1 VVEAMADRVMVLY
14 LGRVMEVGP
23 VRAIFTAPRH
33 PYTAALL
40 SAAPG
45 RALARRLPPL
55 AGEIPSPADPP
66 SGCVF
71 RTRCP
76 FALPGCAA
84 AVPPLSEVAPVH
96 AKACIRDDLAL

>member
-1 VVEAMADRVMVLY
+1 
-14 LGRVMEVGP
+14 MEVGP
-23 VRAIFTAPRH
+23 VRTIFTAPRH

-45 RALARRLPPL
+45 RAIARRLLPL

-76 FALPGCAA
+76 FALAACAGT
-84 AVPPLSEVAPVH
+84 VPPLREVAPGH